1 MTHTYADA
9 LDKLGK
15 ETELDFLEILDLSTE
30 ELVDLLRDEIETKI
44 DKVLAY
50 YDEQTAI
57 ELDGEEESD

>member
-50 YDEQTAI
+50 YDEQATV
-57 ELDGEEESD
+57 ELDGEKESN

>member
-50 YDEQTAI
+50 YDEQATV

>member
-15 ETELDFLEILDLSTE
+15 ENELDFLEILDLSTE

-50 YDEQTAI
+50 YDEQAAV
-57 ELDGEEESD
+57 ELDGEKESD